1 MTEPGHILVNRETG
15 IRYRICGCLQVFP
28 DEEAAVEHRKAFTS
42 GDPEEWEA
50 VPVEVVD
57 KEDLN
62 D

>member
-57 KEDLN
+57 KEGLDG
-62 D
+62 